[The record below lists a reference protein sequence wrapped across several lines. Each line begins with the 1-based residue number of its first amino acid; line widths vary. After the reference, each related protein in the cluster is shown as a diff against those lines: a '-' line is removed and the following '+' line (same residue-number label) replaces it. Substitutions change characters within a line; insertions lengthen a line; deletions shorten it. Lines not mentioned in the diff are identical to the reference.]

1 MKTTVLDRMMEA
13 TIQTKKKEEE
23 EGRSRLELA
32 GGEEGHSLLD
42 TLGIKKEVSIL
53 RRSQVRKRFP

>member
-1 MKTTVLDRMMEA
+1 MQGGLKTTVLDRMMEA

-32 GGEEGHSLLD
+32 GGGEEGHSLLWIH
-42 TLGIKKEVSIL
+42 LV
-53 RRSQVRKRFP
+53 